1 MPENVIICGDRAVV
15 ENPNAEQLADIV
27 IASAEAARSLGSESF
42 INFRTK
48 FREFAM
54 RERSYY
60 VGVDLG
66 GTNIK
71 AIAMNEGGVTL
82 IEENI
87 PSETESGPSAVI
99 DKMVC
104 LINGLIRDDS
114 LTGYTLGAI
123 GIAAAGVVDMDKGVC
138 KWLPNLP
145 GWMGMP
151 LVSKISER
159 INKRTFLIND
169 VRAMT
174 LAEKTFGAG
183 RGVKNLLCLA
193 VGTGLGGGIII
204 DDKLYFGSE
213 GFAGELGHQVVEV
226 RGPDCTCGNYGCL
239 EALASGSNIAYQAIR
254 IVKQGATTLIRDLV
268 NNDLNRIT
276 PQVVAEAARQGD
288 AFAKE
293 IWEREAFYLGTGIAN
308 LVLIFN
314 PEMIILGGGV
324 AEAFDLL
331 IGGIRKILKRRIHLG
346 PDLRRLK
353 IVRSKLKGLSGA
365 VGAATW
371 AMIRSREL
379 DTINRQRRVS

>member
-1 MPENVIICGDRAVV
+1 
-15 ENPNAEQLADIV
+15 
-27 IASAEAARSLGSESF
+27 
-42 INFRTK
+42 
-48 FREFAM
+48 M
-54 RERSYY
+54 REREYY
-60 VGVDLG
+60 VGIDLG

-71 AIAMNEGGVTL
+71 AIAMDESGVSL
-82 IEENI
+82 IEKNI
-87 PSETESGPSAVI
+87 PSETESGPSTVI
-99 DKMVC
+99 DRMVS
-104 LINGLIRDDS
+104 LIDGLVRDDA
-114 LTGYTLGAI
+114 LTGYSLCAI
-123 GIAAAGVVDMDKGVC
+123 GIAAAGVVDMEKGVC

-145 GWMGMP
+145 GWKGMP
-151 LVSKISER
+151 LVSKITER

-183 RGVKNLLCLA
+183 KGVKNLICLA
-193 VGTGLGGGIII
+193 VGTGIGGGIII

-226 RGPDCTCGNYGCL
+226 RGPDCTCRNYGCL
-239 EALASGSNIAYQAIR
+239 EALASGSNIAYQAIK
-254 IVKQGATTLIRDLV
+254 IVRQGATTLIRDLV
-268 NNDLNRIT
+268 NNDLNKIT

-288 AFAKE
+288 TFAKD

-331 IGGIRKILKRRIHLG
+331 IGGIRKTLKRRIHLG
-346 PDLRRLK
+346 PDLKKLR

-365 VGAATW
+365 IGAATW
-371 AMIRSREL
+371 AMTRSREMS
-379 DTINRQRRVS
+379 TIN

>member
-1 MPENVIICGDRAVV
+1 
-15 ENPNAEQLADIV
+15 
-27 IASAEAARSLGSESF
+27 
-42 INFRTK
+42 
-48 FREFAM
+48 M
-54 RERSYY
+54 RERDYY
-60 VGVDLG
+60 LGVDLG

-71 AIAMNEGGVTL
+71 AIAMNYAGVAL

-87 PSETESGPSAVI
+87 PSETENGPSAVI
-99 DKMVC
+99 DRMVS

-114 LTGYTLGAI
+114 LTGYTLSAI
-123 GIAAAGVVDMDKGVC
+123 GIAAAGVVDMEKGVC
-138 KWLPNLP
+138 RWLPNLP

-151 LVSKISER
+151 LVSKITER
-159 INKRTFLIND
+159 IDRPTFLIND

-183 RGVKNLLCLA
+183 KGVKNLLCLA
-193 VGTGLGGGIII
+193 VGTGIGGGIII

-226 RGPDCTCGNYGCL
+226 SGPDCTCRNYGCL
-239 EALASGSNIAYQAIR
+239 EALASGSNIAFQAMR

-268 NNDLNRIT
+268 DNDLNQIT
-276 PQVVAEAARQGD
+276 PQIVAEAARQGD
-288 AFAKE
+288 IHAKE

-331 IGGIRKILKRRIHLG
+331 IGGIRKTLKRRIHLG
-346 PDLRRLK
+346 PDLKRLR

-371 AMIRSREL
+371 AMIRWREMSA
-379 DTINRQRRVS
+379 TNR

>member
-1 MPENVIICGDRAVV
+1 
-15 ENPNAEQLADIV
+15 
-27 IASAEAARSLGSESF
+27 
-42 INFRTK
+42 
-48 FREFAM
+48 M
-54 RERSYY
+54 RNKDYY

-71 AIAMNEGGVTL
+71 TIAMNEAGVAL
-82 IEENI
+82 IEKNI

-99 DKMVC
+99 DRMVS
-104 LINGLIRDDS
+104 LINDLTRDGS
-114 LTGYTLGAI
+114 LAGYRLCAI
-123 GIAAAGVVDMDKGVC
+123 GIAAAGVVDMEKGVC

-151 LVSKISER
+151 LVSKITER
-159 INKRTFLIND
+159 INTQTFLIND

-183 RGVKNLLCLA
+183 RGVRNLICLA
-193 VGTGLGGGIII
+193 VGTGIGGGIII

-213 GFAGELGHQVVEV
+213 GFAGELGHQVVEA
-226 RGPDCTCGNYGCL
+226 RGPDCTCRNYGCL

-254 IVKQGATTLIRDLV
+254 VVKQGATTLIRDLA
-268 NNDLNRIT
+268 NNDLNKIT

-288 AFAKE
+288 RVAKD

-331 IGGIRKILKRRIHLG
+331 IGGIRKTLKRRIHLG
-346 PDLRRLK
+346 PDLKRLK
-353 IVRSKLKGLSGA
+353 VVRSTLKGLSGA

-371 AMIRSREL
+371 AMIRSREMS
-379 DTINRQRRVS
+379 TINR